1 MSLFIPE
8 ECFFDFEQESPV
20 YAWYSEKQALESGYT
35 CWKATGTL
43 DSVKATHVC
52 STEEA
57 GRRYKAY
64 QSDAVYVGRVLYAL
78 HDHRPENWV
87 PRREGKSILL
97 TNTLQC
103 IRKAISANNTDALSK
118 KHQ

>member
-1 MSLFIPE
+1 
-8 ECFFDFEQESPV
+8 
-20 YAWYSEKQALESGYT
+20 
-35 CWKATGTL
+35 
-43 DSVKATHVC
+43 
-52 STEEA
+52 
-57 GRRYKAY
+57 
-64 QSDAVYVGRVLYAL
+64 VGRVLYAL

-103 IRKAISANNTDALSK
+103 IRKAISANNTDTSSK